1 MASEFFNQDYYH
13 VRLLRKCRD
22 VGLTLTLTLTDRV
35 THTISKLTP
44 AQCSPRFSV
53 FNIFGAVQ

>member
-13 VRLLRKCRD
+13 VLLLRKCRD
-22 VGLTLTLTLTDRV
+22 VGLTLTDRV